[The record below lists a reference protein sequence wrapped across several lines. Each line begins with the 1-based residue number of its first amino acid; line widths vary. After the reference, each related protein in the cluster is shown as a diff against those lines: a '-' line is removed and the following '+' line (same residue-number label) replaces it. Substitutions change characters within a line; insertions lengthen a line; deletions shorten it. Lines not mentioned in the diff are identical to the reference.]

1 MVKRSHRHAYALFYT
16 WAMKNTK
23 TYLLAWFK
31 FSASL
36 MLLIGFL
43 FISKLTTT
51 YFQIAFPSALLAM
64 LIVFVLLVTNI
75 VKESWIAPACQP
87 ILKYMA
93 LFFIPA
99 GVGLVEHISVF
110 AAHWSLLLLVL
121 LLVPLIGLVLV
132 LFIASLRGK
141 HA

>member
-1 MVKRSHRHAYALFYT
+1 MN
-16 WAMKNTK
+16 NTK
-23 TYLLAWFK
+23 THLLAWFK

-51 YFQIAFPSALLAM
+51 YFQVAFPSALLAM
-64 LIVFVLLVTNI
+64 LIVFVLLMTNI
-75 VKESWIAPACQP
+75 VKESWLAPACQP

-99 GVGLVEHISVF
+99 GVGLVEHIDIF
-110 AAHWSLLLLVL
+110 TTHWSLLLLVL

-132 LFIASLRGK
+132 SFITSLRGK
-141 HA
+141 HAK